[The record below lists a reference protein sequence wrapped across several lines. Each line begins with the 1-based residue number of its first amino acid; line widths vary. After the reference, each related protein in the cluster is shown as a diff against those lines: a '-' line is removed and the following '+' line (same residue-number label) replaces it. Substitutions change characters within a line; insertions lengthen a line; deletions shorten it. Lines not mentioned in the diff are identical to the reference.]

1 MKLIKGFAIDGSSIA
16 ASGAQRAVTVEGEKG
31 SNFHLEIIQIVSG
44 DNPDK
49 YYNFET
55 KSFETFFRSSQ
66 NVLAVTIGSRFR
78 LPISFPAE
86 SSGSEYLVRLFPN
99 LHLGS
104 KLDTDTFSN
113 SGFAS
118 INITQIADTVV
129 TFTPLTHSNSANYAT
144 FPSSVTS
151 TGVSGVSIG
160 TASVQWQIDN
170 AETDAGAFGLV
181 LTRQPIDTDWIYRVT
196 QTVNGAISGLQE
208 VVLDSVVGLS
218 VGMNVTNVSGGS
230 LSGTPTITNIDAD
243 NFTITIS
250 SIQTFAD
257 GITLV
262 FKAAGAAAIKNAT
275 GAGLNFDA
283 WNSNALTVIP
293 SVISKTVRTTA
304 TGTTIPLNGT
314 YGVSASGAPSGNL
327 VTISG
332 VGIKNTSANSV
343 QIVSAGEA
351 DGSIVMQ
358 VAQDIK
364 VGTKVYFSGCTN
376 SVKVSGPIVI
386 NSYPT
391 DNVTINLDLDNFITK
406 GIGG

>member
-1 MKLIKGFAIDGSSIA
+1 MKLIKGFAIDSSSIA
-16 ASGAQRAVTVEGEKG
+16 ASGTQRAVTVEGEKG

-118 INITQIADTVV
+118 INITQIADTV
-129 TFTPLTHSNSANYAT
+129 
-144 FPSSVTS
+144 PSSVTS

-275 GAGLNFDA
+275 GAGLDFDA
-283 WNSNALTVIP
+283 WNSSATTAVQ
-293 SVISKTVRTTA
+293 SVVSKTVRTTA
-304 TGTTIPLNGT
+304 TSTTIPLNGT

-343 QIVSAGEA
+343 QSVDAGED

-391 DNVTINLDLDNFITK
+391 DNVIINLDLDNFITK
-406 GIGG
+406 GING

>member
-1 MKLIKGFAIDGSSIA
+1 MKLIKGFTVDSSNISA
-16 ASGAQRAVTVEGEKG
+16 AGTQRVVTIEGDSG
-31 SNFHLEIIQIVSG
+31 SNFNLEVMQIISG

-66 NVLAVTIGSRFR
+66 NRLSATIGNRFR

-86 SSGSEYLVRLFPN
+86 SSGSEYSIRLFPN
-99 LHLGS
+99 IHLES
-104 KLDTDTFSN
+104 KLDTNVFSN
-113 SGFAS
+113 SSFTS
-118 INITQIADTVV
+118 INIIQIANTVV

-151 TGVSGVSIG
+151 TGVSGVSSN
-160 TASVQWQIDN
+160 TANIQWQINN
-170 AETDAGAFGLV
+170 ARTDSGAFGLV

-208 VVLDSVVGLS
+208 VVLDSVAGLS

-230 LSGTPTITNIDAD
+230 LSGVPTIISINAD
-243 NFTITIS
+243 NFTITLS
-250 SIQTFAD
+250 SLQTFAD

-275 GAGLNFDA
+275 GASLDFNA
-283 WNSNALTVIP
+283 WNSSATTAVQ

-304 TGTTIPLNGT
+304 TSTTIPLKGT
-314 YGVSASGAPSGNL
+314 FGISASGAPSGNL

-343 QIVSAGEA
+343 QSVDAGEA

-358 VAQDIK
+358 VAQDVK
-364 VGTKVYFSGCTN
+364 VGTKIYFSGCTD

-406 GIGG
+406 GING